1 MSVTSASASDSMEQI
16 IASMKL
22 LSAAEL
28 FKLLKIAA
36 SEAEKKSKKESKTA
50 AVKEKNTKA
59 KVAKEK
65 VTGAI
70 PPQLLKPR
78 AWVEF
83 TLKDALANGWESFVI
98 HQTHKDKETG
108 EKIAE
113 EIEMPAS
120 MLHDGAHV
128 YEGSVT
134 DANPTGRQLIHKDA
148 MSLSKHRKTTDHPSY
163 AVFEAGYVPP
173 PPTAAAAAAG
183 ESSESD
189 AASTSSKVIKMTA
202 AEVEAKKAAKAAEKE
217 AEKAAKAA
225 EKEALKKEKAL
236 AKMSKEA
243 EKAAEKA
250 AKAAE
255 KEAEKEAEKKTVKKT
270 VKAKAKAK
278 AKAASSDE
286 E

>member
-1 MSVTSASASDSMEQI
+1 MEQI

-50 AVKEKNTKA
+50 AVKEKNMKA

-173 PPTAAAAAAG
+173 PPTAAAAAAAG

-189 AASTSSKVIKMTA
+189 AASTTSKVIKMTA

-270 VKAKAKAK
+270 VKAKPK

>member
-1 MSVTSASASDSMEQI
+1 MEQI

-50 AVKEKNTKA
+50 AVKEKNMKA

-173 PPTAAAAAAG
+173 PPTAAAAAAAAG

-189 AASTSSKVIKMTA
+189 AASTTSKVIKMTA

-270 VKAKAKAK
+270 VKAKPK